1 MAETTKG
8 CPQYHRSMIPV
19 ILGENVFIYSD
30 NPAAAHYC
38 FVENNFMTKIIVNH
52 VNTQAH
58 LQFQVDPNSSSG
70 LVFLLDT
77 REKKKFIYKKRVEVK

>member
-1 MAETTKG
+1 MPPISQVNDTCDIGGK
-8 CPQYHRSMIPV
+8 C
-19 ILGENVFIYSD
+19 IYSD

-38 FVENNFMTKIIVNH
+38 FVENTFMTKIIVGH

-58 LQFQVDPNSSSG
+58 LQFQMDPNSSSG

-77 REKKKFIYKKRVEVK
+77 REKNIYKKRVEVK

>member
-1 MAETTKG
+1 MPPISQVNDTCDIGGK
-8 CPQYHRSMIPV
+8 Y
-19 ILGENVFIYSD
+19 IYSD

-38 FVENNFMTKIIVNH
+38 FAENNFMTKIIVGH

-58 LQFQVDPNSSSG
+58 LQFQMDPNSSSG

-77 REKKKFIYKKRVEVK
+77 RKKKYLYTKKELK